1 MNWLRTLLPRLRLQ
15 GAQVLVTVA
24 HTEGSAPR
32 EEGAGML
39 VSLQDTADT
48 IGGGHLEWEAIS
60 HARDMLARR
69 TDTDLHRF
77 PLGARLGQCCGGV
90 VWLAFERI
98 EPSAILGWQGCAA
111 RVSRGERV
119 TRRLAHDRSSEFS
132 SGRDAENTDGNNTV
146 SAGTLLQMGEDWQ
159 LSQSLQLQPFPVWL
173 FGAGHVGKALAQLLP
188 PLGVQLSWVDSR
200 DDAFDAPPAP
210 GVDHVISEDPAREVD
225 AAPPG
230 TLFLVMTHSHAIDFD
245 VVARILRRDDFSFCG
260 LIGSQSKR
268 VGFLRRLQ
276 ARGLDTSRLT
286 CPIGVP
292 GISSKQPE
300 AIAIAVAAQLLQI
313 HANPAS
319 PTAAP
324 NSTERTSC

>member
-15 GAQVLVTVA
+15 GTQVLVTVA

-48 IGGGHLEWEAIS
+48 IGGGHLEWEAIA

-98 EPSAILGWQGCAA
+98 EASAILGWQGCAA

-119 TRRLAHDRSSEFS
+119 VRRLAHDRASEFS
-132 SGRDAENTDGNNTV
+132 SGRDAGEHTDV
-146 SAGTLLQMGEDWQ
+146 SAGTLLQMGDDWQ
-159 LSQSLQLQPFPVWL
+159 LSQPLQLQPFPVWL

-188 PLGVQLSWVDSR
+188 PLGAQLTWIDSR
-200 DDAFDAPPAP
+200 DDAFDTPPPP
-210 GVDHVISEDPAREVD
+210 GVDHVVSEDPAREVD

-230 TLFLVMTHSHAIDFD
+230 SLFLVMTHSHAIDFD
-245 VVARILRRDDFSFCG
+245 VVARILRRDDYAFCG

-286 CPIGVP
+286 CPIGVA
-292 GISSKQPE
+292 GITSKRPE
-300 AIAIAVAAQLLQI
+300 AIAVAVAAQLLQI
-313 HANPAS
+313 HGSPAAPS
-319 PTAAP
+319 TAAP
-324 NSTERTSC
+324 ATTERNSC